1 MSEACD
7 LSSSGE
13 SRPSIEMERQYRGDR
28 GCSMT
33 GKELEMNDKQDP
45 ELFVGIDWGSQTHV
59 VQAVNARGERCFET
73 QVAHRG
79 GEIDRFV
86 EKLTDYAGG
95 QLGAV
100 AVGIEAAHGAV
111 VEALLDAGAQV
122 YSINPKQLDRFRDRH
137 TIAGAKDDS
146 LDAYVLA
153 DSLRSDRHLYRR
165 LHLPEPL
172 QLRLREL
179 SRGYDALTEHVNQL
193 GNQVTE
199 LLRRYYVELL
209 EIGSWY
215 DEPWLW
221 ALFERARTPSKLR
234 KLRPHTLEKLLREHG
249 IRRYQAKE
257 LLKEL
262 RAQRPLPAAP
272 GVAEAMATR
281 ISLMLPS
288 LRAAHTG
295 RQQCRRQLEKLLE
308 QASRSEPGSQAHPDA
323 AIVLSFVGI
332 GTIVGA
338 KMMAEASEPLRHRD
352 YHALR
357 RLTGAAPVSKRTGKQ
372 SRPTV
377 QMRRARSSQLS
388 VALYHWARVAV
399 QREPRARA
407 HYQSLRQRGHRHG
420 RALRGVGDRLL
431 RALVAAL
438 RDGRLYD
445 PDRRSA
451 PAPL

>member
-1 MSEACD
+1 
-7 LSSSGE
+7 
-13 SRPSIEMERQYRGDR
+13 
-28 GCSMT
+28 MT
-33 GKELEMNDKQDP
+33 AKEVNMVQQEQEP
-45 ELFVGIDWGSQTHV
+45 QLFVGIDWGSETHV
-59 VQAVNARGERCFET
+59 VQAVNAKGQRCLET
-73 QVAHRG
+73 QFAHRG
-79 GEIDRFV
+79 SEIERFV
-86 EKLTDYAGG
+86 DELATWAGG
-95 QLGAV
+95 DLGTV
-100 AVGIEAAHGAV
+100 AVGIETAHGAV

-122 YSINPKQLDRFRDRH
+122 HSINPKQLDRFRDRH
-137 TIAGAKDDS
+137 TVAGAKDDS

-172 QLRLREL
+172 QLQLREL
-179 SRGYDALTEHVNQL
+179 SRAHDALTEHVVQL

-209 EIGSWY
+209 DIGNWY

-221 ALFERARTPSKLR
+221 ALFERAPTPATLRT
-234 KLRPHTLEKLLREHG
+234 LRPHTLEKLLREHG
-249 IRRYQAKE
+249 IRRYQAQA
-257 LLKEL
+257 LLNEL

-272 GVAEAMATR
+272 GVAEAMAAR

-288 LRAAHTG
+288 LRAAHSG
-295 RQQCRRQLEKLLE
+295 QRNCRRQLEKLLE
-308 QASRSEPGSQAHPDA
+308 QAARSEPDTQAHPDA

-338 KMMAEASEPLRHRD
+338 KMMAEAWEPLRRRD

-377 QMRRARSSQLS
+377 QMRRARNPQLS
-388 VALYHWARVAV
+388 LALYHWARVAV

-438 RDGRLYD
+438 RDGQLYD
-445 PDRRSA
+445 PARRSA
-451 PAPL
+451 PALP

>member
-1 MSEACD
+1 MEHGQD
-7 LSSSGE
+7 L
-13 SRPSIEMERQYRGDR
+13 
-28 GCSMT
+28 
-33 GKELEMNDKQDP
+33 K
-45 ELFVGIDWGSQTHV
+45 LFVGIDWGSQSHV
-59 VQAVNARGERCFET
+59 VQGVNAQGQRCYQAKVE
-73 QVAHRG
+73 HRG

-95 QLGAV
+95 ELGAV

-137 TIAGAKDDS
+137 TVAGAKDDS

-153 DSLRSDRHLYRR
+153 DSLRSDRHLYRQLR
-165 LHLPEPL
+165 LPEPL

-179 SRGYDALTEHVNQL
+179 SRTYDALTEHLVQL

-209 EIGSWY
+209 DLGNWY

-221 ALFERARTPSKLR
+221 ALFERAPTPAKLR
-234 KLRPHTLEKLLREHG
+234 RLQARTLQKLLREHG
-249 IRRYQAKE
+249 IRRYQGQE
-257 LLKEL
+257 LLSQL
-262 RAQRPLPAAP
+262 RQQRPLPAAP
-272 GVAEAMATR
+272 GVAEAVAAR

-288 LRAAHTG
+288 LRAAHNG
-295 RQQCRRQLEKLLE
+295 RQAC
-308 QASRSEPGSQAHPDA
+308 RSEPGSQAHPDA

-338 KMMAEASEPLRHRD
+338 KMIAEAWEPLQRRD

-357 RLTGAAPVSKRTGKQ
+357 RLTGVAPVSKRTGKQ

-377 QMRRARSSQLS
+377 QMRRARRAQLCE
-388 VALYHWARVAV
+388 ALYHWARVAV

-407 HYQSLRQRGHRHG
+407 HYQRLRQRGHRHG

-438 RDGRLYD
+438 RDGQLYD
-445 PDRRSA
+445 PARR
-451 PAPL
+451 PLPEPVH